1 MEEIKIKEI
10 FNIIWEKKIL
20 IIVITIAFAIA
31 GAVYTLAFKTPIYT
45 AYTRIVLVMTGN
57 DNKKESK
64 NETSGGSIT
73 TSDIALNS
81 QLVSTYSEIA
91 KSNNVIREV
100 ISNLG
105 INATEGGIRS
115 NLSITSVEDTEV
127 IKIQVT
133 NANAVYASKI
143 ANEIA
148 KVFSKRVKEIYKIDN
163 IYTLDEAET
172 PSGPSNINHT
182 KDVLLFMI
190 IGMIISLTYVF
201 IVSMLDNTVK
211 TVEDIEKGFDVPVL
225 ITVPL
230 IENFDDI
237 DEEGK

>member
-10 FNIIWEKKIL
+10 FNIIWEKKVL

-45 AYTRIVLVMTGN
+45 AYTRIVLVMTGY

-64 NETSGGSIT
+64 NETNGGSIT
-73 TSDIALNS
+73 TADIALNS

-127 IKIQVT
+127 IRIQVT
-133 NANAVYASKI
+133 NANAVYAAKI

-148 KVFSKRVKEIYKIDN
+148 KVFSKKVREIYNISN

-172 PSGPSNINHT
+172 PGAPSNINHT

-211 TVEDIEKGFDVPVL
+211 TVEDIENGFDVPVL
-225 ITVPL
+225 ITIPL